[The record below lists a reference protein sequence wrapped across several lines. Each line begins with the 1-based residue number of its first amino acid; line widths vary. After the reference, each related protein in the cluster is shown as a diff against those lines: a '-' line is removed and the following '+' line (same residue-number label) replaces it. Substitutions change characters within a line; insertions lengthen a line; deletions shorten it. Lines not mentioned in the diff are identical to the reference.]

1 MPSREYELNHPYALA
16 RALESELK
24 MAIYRR
30 DDAVVD
36 SVRGVIM
43 KLAQVID
50 DYDKID
56 G

>member
-24 MAIYRR
+24 LAIYRR
-30 DDAVVD
+30 DEAIVD

>member
-30 DDAVVD
+30 DEAVVD
-36 SVRGVIM
+36 SVRGVIK
-43 KLAQVID
+43 KLAQVIAN
-50 DYDKID
+50 YDKID

>member
-1 MPSREYELNHPYALA
+1 MPSREYEINHPYALA
-16 RALESELK
+16 RALEGEVK

-43 KLAQVID
+43 KLAQLVD

>member
-1 MPSREYELNHPYALA
+1 MPSREFELSHPYALA
-16 RALESELK
+16 RALESDIK
-24 MAIYRR
+24 WAIYRR

-43 KLAQVID
+43 KLSQVIEN
-50 DYDKID
+50 YDKID

>member
-1 MPSREYELNHPYALA
+1 MPSRESELNHPYALA

-24 MAIYRR
+24 WAIYRR
-30 DDAVVD
+30 DDAAVD

-50 DYDKID
+50 NYDKND